1 MVPVPTRSFEILRS
15 PNVNEKVVISLIY
28 PEASINDLLNLEK
41 PSFLGALEG
50 TPTYEGLLSVT
61 PSPLGDGT
69 FKTAHIAELKRC
81 SESTGHLF
89 RYFGGQVL
97 VAKRL
102 HFEDK
107 LGVVP
112 KQIPP
117 VQEELRHIIQECNI
131 LYWCSTIL
139 TLTYHFIDSK
149 MQEKGDPPFRIPRLR
164 FVKSGFCY
172 AKSEFS
178 QSSRRGGHLLTR
190 KFKET
195 HLSSS
200 KINRGYILEENIT
213 GRFVKYIGSLFP
225 RPTTRGGTQLL
236 SEAELET
243 AEFLCFTQH
252 VQYLQTKGYGY
263 ISDYQGSGDLLTD
276 PQLMT

>member
-1 MVPVPTRSFEILRS
+1 
-15 PNVNEKVVISLIY
+15 
-28 PEASINDLLNLEK
+28 
-41 PSFLGALEG
+41 
-50 TPTYEGLLSVT
+50 
-61 PSPLGDGT
+61 
-69 FKTAHIAELKRC
+69 
-81 SESTGHLF
+81 
-89 RYFGGQVL
+89 
-97 VAKRL
+97 
-102 HFEDK
+102 
-107 LGVVP
+107 
-112 KQIPP
+112 

-172 AKSEFS
+172 AKSD
-178 QSSRRGGHLLTR
+178 
-190 KFKET
+190 
-195 HLSSS
+195 SS

-263 ISDYQGSGDLLTD
+263 ISDYQGEYSHLRSSSAVLCPDTRISRFRRSSD
-276 PQLMT
+276 